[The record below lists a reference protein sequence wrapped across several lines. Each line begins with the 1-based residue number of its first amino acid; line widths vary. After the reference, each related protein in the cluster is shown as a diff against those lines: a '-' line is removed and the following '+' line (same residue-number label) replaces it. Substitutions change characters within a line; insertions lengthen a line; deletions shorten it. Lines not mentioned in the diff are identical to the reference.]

1 LAIGGWQLAKGSRQ
15 LSAIGFQL
23 KPVRLIAES

>member
-1 LAIGGWQLAKGSRQ
+1 MKTVNFGYQPSAVSRQ

-23 KPVRLIAES
+23 GTRARE